1 MNYHISDLLDAL
13 EESGQPIQPKGGS
26 AARVKALTLSRLG
39 TPQAVPVPSA
49 RGRLRPLRGIA
60 AAVAAVFLLGG
71 TVFAAWKLG
80 VFHFEDEFGAAGK
93 LLDSHAQS
101 YEPSDSGEAIPA
113 DYGYAAWVKAQ
124 LGDYNLVLLELSA
137 GNGQLHA
144 TLDVSPKDESLPAFR
159 DSGLTLAFADYKTS
173 ASLRQMQGWRDRV
186 ELSATLDESL
196 APDAE
201 IAFSLSGSDQ
211 SPTQTSFRLN
221 ALEENFERLSAENRQ
236 HYATAAETQDYRF
249 SLRSLAASP
258 NVIYAVMDVEALTDW
273 GAAHLDTIPEIAVSN
288 HTHQNGGALLDA
300 RLVGSE
306 DGVRRY
312 IVGFLSNLPLNKAGD
327 TISFEILEL
336 FEAGDAAGHPYYLFD
351 VVLEDLIPA
360 GIELSS
366 PAGEP
371 TGSITWQSV
380 TVDELG
386 MTVSGFDHS
395 SYEPTYPS
403 VVLIFRDGTQESVM
417 DEDWH
422 LGDTRSTHDAVASE
436 FTGHHDGSA
445 YLSLIFGQMLEPGE
459 LAAIVVDGQQ
469 FLVP

>member
-13 EESGQPIQPKGGS
+13 EQSGQSIQPKGGS
-26 AARVKALTLSRLG
+26 TARVKALTLSRLG
-39 TPQAVPVPSA
+39 TTQAVPVHA
-49 RGRLRPLRGIA
+49 TRGRFRPLRGIA

-101 YEPSDSGEAIPA
+101 YETSSSGETISA

-144 TLDVSPKDESLPAFR
+144 TLDVSPRDETLPAFR
-159 DSGLTLAFADYKTS
+159 DSGLTLAFADYETS
-173 ASLRQMQGWRDRV
+173 SSLRELSGWRDRV
-186 ELSATLDESL
+186 ELSATLDEALS
-196 APDAE
+196 PDAE
-201 IAFSLSGSDQ
+201 IAFSLTGSDQ
-211 SPTQTSFRLN
+211 SPAQTSFRLN

-236 HYATAAETQDYRF
+236 HYATAAQTRDYRF
-249 SLRSLAASP
+249 SLRSLVASP
-258 NVIYAVMDVEALTDW
+258 NVIYAIVDVEALTDW
-273 GAAHLDTIPEIAVSN
+273 GAAHLDTIPEFAVSN
-288 HTHQNGGALLDA
+288 RTHQDSGALMDA
-300 RLVGSE
+300 RLIGSE

-312 IVGFLSNLPLNKAGD
+312 IVGFLGNQPVNEAGD

-351 VVLEDLIPA
+351 VVLEDLIPG
-360 GIELSS
+360 GIELAS
-366 PAGEP
+366 PTGAP
-371 TGSITWQSV
+371 TGSINWQSIRI
-380 TVDELG
+380 DEIG
-386 MTVSGFDHS
+386 MTVTGFDHS
-395 SYEPTYPS
+395 NYEPTYPS
-403 VVLIFRDGTQESVM
+403 VVLIFRDGTRESVM

-422 LGDTRSTHDAVASE
+422 LGDPRSTHDAVASE

-445 YLSLIFGQMLEPGE
+445 QLSLVFGQMLDPGE
-459 LAAIVVDGQQ
+459 LAAIEVDGQQ
-469 FLVP
+469 FLIP